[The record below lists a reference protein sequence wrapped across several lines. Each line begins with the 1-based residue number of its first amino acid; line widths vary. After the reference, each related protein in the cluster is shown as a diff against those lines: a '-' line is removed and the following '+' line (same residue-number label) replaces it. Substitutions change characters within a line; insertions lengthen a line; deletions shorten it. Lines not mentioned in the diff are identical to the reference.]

1 MIKLNNLI
9 KFISVYCL
17 FMLLLNVIIPYGET
31 GATTNSPIVNISTLP
46 QDHLFQIS
54 NIKPGD
60 TINRTVKVKNDGN
73 TDFYYNLSSE
83 YKSGSELFYKQ
94 LLLKVSQGDNI
105 LFNKKLSEF
114 TGLEARSLSA
124 FESEDLSMKV
134 EFPYESGNE
143 FQGLTTSVAFTFVA
157 EGKGTP
163 PPPTSSDPNLDITL
177 SGSCELATATFE
189 NNSKKRSTIKP
200 TYELRYSETDNF
212 TTSEKI
218 ELENQK
224 SISLKKGESDSINFT
239 PTKTGYYKISAKHAD
254 GKELSNEL
262 YADMT
267 DCDNP
272 PPEPQVDVELSSL
285 FSGTC
290 EEMTLSY
297 TNESD
302 SDVSISPS
310 YEVYWKESG
319 DAKQGVKITQYDQ
332 TDRFSVD
339 QGDSHTLTMKPEL
352 PGNYV
357 VKTTYELDGET
368 VEMWSES
375 VTIPTNCDSDVPED
389 PEDPGDPGDETPETP
404 DNPGDEPDEPGDD
417 GDPEQPGEPGDGD
430 DGKPDEPGEPGDG
443 DEGDTPT
450 PSSEPTPEDGSLPQ
464 TGEAAPTAFYIIGS
478 LLMLGGAT
486 LYGITYR
493 RRKIE

>member
-1 MIKLNNLI
+1 MNT
-9 KFISVYCL
+9 KFLRYLSIYSLVV
-17 FMLLLNVIIPYGET
+17 FIFVILSPIGST
-31 GATTNSPIVNISTLP
+31 GANKSDPVIDLSLKPTKREFKV
-46 QDHLFQIS
+46 D
-54 NIKPGD
+54 KMVPGD
-60 TINRTVKVKNDGN
+60 WATRTLTVQNNGN
-73 TDFYYNLSSE
+73 KDFSYQMTSSYLEGNNKFYN
-83 YKSGSELFYKQ
+83 Q
-94 LLLKVSQGDNI
+94 LDLRVESQNQI
-105 LFNKKLSEF
+105 LFDGKLENF
-114 TGLEARSLSA
+114 EGLKSRSLDYST
-124 FESEDLSMKV
+124 EEDITITV
-134 EFPYESGNE
+134 TFPYESGNE
-143 FQGLTTSVAFTFVA
+143 YQGLATSVLFTFVA
-157 EGKGTP
+157 EGDTPP
-163 PPPTSSDPNLDITL
+163 PPPTSSDLDLDITL
-177 SGSCELATATFE
+177 TGSCDLATATFE

-200 TYELRYSETDNF
+200 TYELRYSETDDF

-239 PTKTGYYKISAKHAD
+239 PTKTGFYKISAKHSK

-262 YADMT
+262 YVDMT
-267 DCDNP
+267 DCDTP
-272 PPEPQVDVELSSL
+272 PPEPPVDVQLSSL

-290 EEMTLSY
+290 EEMTLTY

-302 SDVSISPS
+302 SDTSISPS

-368 VEMWSES
+368 VEMWSEP

-404 DNPGDEPDEPGDD
+404 DNPGDEPGDD

-430 DGKPDEPGEPGDG
+430 DGNPGEPGEPGDG
-443 DEGDTPT
+443 VEGETPT
-450 PSSEPTPEDGSLPQ
+450 PSPEPTPEDGSLPQ